1 MTFEELLYFSFLSPL
16 FFLFLFTSFIFDR
29 GHITDLLRYVFFRNS
44 YRHRSLFV
52 RKTWCKIPLGD
63 ASFEIV
69 ILFFYIWFLK
79 SWKPTRLLARLS
91 HQHSTNSCQCF
102 SIKNWWA
109 AKEGRLSVFK
119 VLMPLSDDKNPE
131 DGAIWKPLHILV
143 TKIWIL

>member
-1 MTFEELLYFSFLSPL
+1 MSPL
-16 FFLFLFTSFIFDR
+16 FLLYTFFLSL
-29 GHITDLLRYVFFRNS
+29 DLLSFRSRSCNRFTPLCFFSEQLQTQVPLCQKNLMQNTARWRFFWDSNFVFL
-44 YRHRSLFV
+44 HL
-52 RKTWCKIPLGD
+52 
-63 ASFEIV
+63 
-69 ILFFYIWFLK
+69 ILKKLK
-79 SWKPTRLLARLS
+79 ANPARLS